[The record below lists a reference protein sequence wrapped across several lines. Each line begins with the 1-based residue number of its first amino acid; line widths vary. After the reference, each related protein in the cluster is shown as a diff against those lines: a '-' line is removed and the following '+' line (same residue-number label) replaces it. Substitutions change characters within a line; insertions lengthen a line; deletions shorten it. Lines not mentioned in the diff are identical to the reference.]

1 MENEQNGNTF
11 FTTTVIVLDQIS
23 LVQNPKSKF
32 CTRIFKYKNNNK
44 YRLINLCTHFVVP
57 LNERVRRKVGNVDL
71 ELVLRFPRLFYF
83 IVLIVWSLVQNPKS
97 KFCTRIFKYKN
108 NNKYRLINL
117 CTHFVVPLNERV
129 RRKVGNVDL
138 ELVSRFPR
146 LFYFIMLILLSEYLF
161 CCSIKWF
168 LYSELNT

>member
-83 IVLIVWSLVQNPKS
+83 IVLIVWS
-97 KFCTRIFKYKN
+97 
-108 NNKYRLINL
+108 
-117 CTHFVVPLNERV
+117 
-129 RRKVGNVDL
+129 
-138 ELVSRFPR
+138 
-146 LFYFIMLILLSEYLF
+146 EYLF
-161 CCSIKWF
+161 CCSLKDF
-168 LYSELNT
+168 LYNELNTYLSFNWPKYSSIKFTAFWPHFSISHYYYMYANWKPVMYFKTWTGAPMLIFLT